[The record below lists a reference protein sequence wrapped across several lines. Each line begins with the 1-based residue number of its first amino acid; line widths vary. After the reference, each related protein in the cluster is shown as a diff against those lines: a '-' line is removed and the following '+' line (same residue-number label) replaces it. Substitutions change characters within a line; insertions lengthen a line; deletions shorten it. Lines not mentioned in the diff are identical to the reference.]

1 MNFMNFSFTFII
13 SIKYKLEISFLIK
26 QIAYKNFYL
35 STENISEVKTEKPDP
50 YAALRFWE
58 FRNFT
63 FARLCIT
70 IASQIQAV
78 IVGWQVYEITK
89 DPLSLGLI
97 GLAEAIPSICVL
109 LFAGHITDTNDRK
122 KIVLSSVFL
131 MTFCSLLL
139 LIISTDSVSLFA
151 SNKVI
156 AIYSAIFLSGIGR
169 GFSAPSFF
177 AFVSQLVP
185 KETLPNAITWNTT
198 TWQTG
203 AVTGPAIGGLLYGFI
218 GPVNTYITIVIFWI
232 ISIILISPIRKKP
245 IPEILGIQSLKERLT
260 VGLKFVFERK
270 IILGAISLDLF
281 AVLFGGAVALLPIFA
296 GEILFVGPQGL
307 GALRAAPSIGAVI
320 MAVYMTRHPFTKNAG
335 RNLLVSIF
343 GFGICIIIFGLSR
356 DFFLSL
362 FILALSGGFDSV
374 SVVIR
379 ATIIQLMTPDNM
391 KGRVSAVNSI
401 FIGSSNEIGGFESGV
416 AAKLLG
422 TVPSVIFGGV
432 MTLLIVS
439 FVTIF
444 SPKMRKLKL

>member
-1 MNFMNFSFTFII
+1 MQTSG
-13 SIKYKLEISFLIK
+13 SEKIKTDS
-26 QIAYKNFYL
+26 
-35 STENISEVKTEKPDP
+35 

-63 FARLCIT
+63 VARLFIT
-70 IASQIQAV
+70 IASQMQAV
-78 IVGWQVYEITK
+78 IVGWQIYEITK

-122 KIVLSSVFL
+122 RIVLFSVFL

-139 LIISTDSVSLFA
+139 LIISSDSVSFFT
-151 SNKVI
+151 SHKVM
-156 AIYSAIFLSGIGR
+156 AMYSAIFLSGIGR

-203 AVTGPAIGGLLYGFI
+203 AVTGPAIGGLLYGFV
-218 GPVNTYITIVIFWI
+218 GAVNTYMTILVFWI
-232 ISIILISPIRKKP
+232 LAVSLVLPIRKKP
-245 IPEILGIQSLKERLT
+245 VPEIIGINSLKERLT
-260 VGLKFVFERK
+260 AGLKFVFERK
-270 IILGAISLDLF
+270 IILGTISLDLF
-281 AVLFGGAVALLPIFA
+281 AVLFGGAIALLPIFA
-296 GEILFVGPQGL
+296 GEILFTGPQGL
-307 GALRAAPSIGAVI
+307 GALRAAPSVGAVI
-320 MAVYMTRHPFTKNAG
+320 MAVYMTRRPFTKNAG
-335 RNLLVSIF
+335 RNLLVSVF
-343 GFGICIIIFGLSR
+343 GFGLCIIIFGLSKN
-356 DFFLSL
+356 FFLSL
-362 FILALSGGFDSV
+362 FILGLSGAFDSV

-401 FIGSSNEIGGFESGV
+401 FIGSSNEIGSFESGV
-416 AAKLLG
+416 AAKILG
-422 TVPSVIFGGV
+422 TVPSVIFGGM
-432 MTLLIVS
+432 MTILIVA

-444 SPKMRKLKL
+444 SPAIRKLKL

>member
-1 MNFMNFSFTFII
+1 MAAEQI
-13 SIKYKLEISFLIK
+13 SSDEIK
-26 QIAYKNFYL
+26 
-35 STENISEVKTEKPDP
+35 KPDP

-58 FRNFT
+58 FRNFNI
-63 FARLCIT
+63 ARLCIT
-70 IASQIQAV
+70 IGTQIQAV
-78 IVGWQVYEITK
+78 IVGWQIYEITK

-97 GLAEAIPSICVL
+97 GLAEAVPSISVL

-122 KIVLSSVFL
+122 KIVLASVFL

-139 LIISTDSVSLFA
+139 LIISTDSINVLTT
-151 SNKVI
+151 NKVI
-156 AIYSAIFLSGIGR
+156 AMYSAIFLSGIGR

-218 GPVNTYITIVIFWI
+218 GPTNTYITIVIFWV
-232 ISIILISPIRKKP
+232 ISIFLILPIKNKP
-245 IPEILGIQSLKERLT
+245 IPVSEGIQSLKERLT
-260 VGLKFVFERK
+260 AGLKFVFHRK

-307 GALRAAPSIGAVI
+307 GVLRAAPSIGAVI
-320 MAVYMTRHPFTKNAG
+320 MAVYMTRRPFTKNAG
-335 RNLLVSIF
+335 RNLLISVV
-343 GFGICIIIFGLSR
+343 GFGLCIICFGLSR
-356 DFFLSL
+356 NFGLSI

-401 FIGSSNEIGGFESGV
+401 FIGSSNEIGAFESGV
-416 AAKLLG
+416 AAKFLG
-422 TVPSVIFGGV
+422 TVPAVIIGGTL
-432 MTLLIVS
+432 TLLVAGAVGI
-439 FVTIF
+439 I
-444 SPKMRKLKL
+444 SPAIRKLKL

>member
-1 MNFMNFSFTFII
+1 MHINF
-13 SIKYKLEISFLIK
+13 
-26 QIAYKNFYL
+26 FYL
-35 STENISEVKTEKPDP
+35 SKDNLSDELTEKPDP

-63 FARLCIT
+63 VARLCIT
-70 IASQIQAV
+70 IASQMQAV
-78 IVGWQVYEITK
+78 IVGWQIYEITK

-97 GLAEAIPSICVL
+97 GLAEAIPSISVL

-131 MTFCSLLL
+131 MTFCSILLL
-139 LIISTDSVSLFA
+139 LISTDSVSLFS

-156 AIYSAIFLSGIGR
+156 AMYSAIFLSGIGR

-232 ISIILISPIRKKP
+232 ISILLISPIRKKP

-320 MAVYMTRHPFTKNAG
+320 MAIYMTRHPFTKNAG

-343 GFGICIIIFGLSR
+343 GFGICIIIFGLSKN
-356 DFFLSL
+356 FFLSL
-362 FILALSGGFDSV
+362 CILALSGGFDSV

-401 FIGSSNEIGGFESGV
+401 FIGSSNEIGAFESGV

-422 TVPSVIFGGV
+422 TVPSVIFGGI

-439 FVTIF
+439 LVTIL
-444 SPKMRKLKL
+444 SPRMRKLKL

>member
-1 MNFMNFSFTFII
+1 LSKADLPVGE
-13 SIKYKLEISFLIK
+13 IKK
-26 QIAYKNFYL
+26 QNPYL
-35 STENISEVKTEKPDP
+35 
-50 YAALRFWE
+50 ALRFWE

-63 FARLCIT
+63 IARLCIT
-70 IASQIQAV
+70 IAAQIQAV
-78 IVGWQVYEITK
+78 IVGWQIYEITK

-122 KIVLSSVFL
+122 KIVMYSVYL
-131 MTFCSLLL
+131 MAFCSVLL
-139 LIISTDSVSLFA
+139 LIISTDSVGIFT
-151 SNKVI
+151 SNKVL
-156 AIYSAIFLSGIGR
+156 AMYSAIFLSGIGR

-185 KETLPNAITWNTT
+185 KDVLPNAITWNTT
-198 TWQTG
+198 SWQTG

-218 GPVNTYITIVIFWI
+218 GPSNTFVTIVIFWI
-232 ISIILISPIRKKP
+232 IAIFLILPIARKP
-245 IPEILGIQSLKERLT
+245 LPEILPMQSLKERLT
-260 VGLKFVFERK
+260 AGLKFVFEKK

-296 GEILFVGPQGL
+296 GEILKVGPQGL

-320 MAVYMTRHPFTKNAG
+320 MAVYMTRRPFTKNAG

-343 GFGICIIIFGLSR
+343 GFGVSIIIFGLSTN
-356 DFFLSL
+356 FLLSI
-362 FILALSGGFDSV
+362 FALLMSGVFDSV

-401 FIGSSNEIGGFESGV
+401 FIGSSNEIGAFESGV
-416 AAKLLG
+416 AAKILG
-422 TVPSVIFGGV
+422 TVPSVILGGL

-439 FVTIF
+439 FVSIV
-444 SPKMRKLKL
+444 SPRMRKLKL